1 MNTRERLIN
10 IVHHRPVDRGLFW
23 EEGLWPET
31 RTRWFA
37 EGYTEGD
44 DFGFD
49 RVDTEGR
56 LDINIGYIPPWET
69 GLVEDEGAHQLI
81 RNKYGIIQRV
91 SKTVRSDI
99 AQYVSF
105 PVSGREGWER
115 LKNRLEPN
123 APNRF
128 PDGWS
133 DRFESLRRERVPI
146 TVGSGHLCGFF
157 SFVRELVGDEEV
169 MYLFYDDPD
178 LVRQILDFQVHRLT
192 TLLDRVLGEVQVDR
206 MMIWEDMCY
215 KNGPLISPA
224 LCVEFLLGP
233 YRKTIDF
240 AIERGVQVFDVDS
253 DGNVLELLPLWI
265 DVGVNM
271 VYPFEVQA
279 GMDVN
284 EICRQFGD
292 RLCIRGA
299 STSESLLGDG
309 LRSRVRSSAYDP
321 PTRRVDTS
329 PTPTTR
335 SRPMFP
341 LRTTGT
347 ISSEGL
353 ASSGGSTVASVEAVR
368 SACIMTR

>member
-1 MNTRERLIN
+1 M
-10 IVHHRPVDRGLFW
+10 
-23 EEGLWPET
+23 
-31 RTRWFA
+31 
-37 EGYTEGD
+37 
-44 DFGFD
+44 
-49 RVDTEGR
+49 
-56 LDINIGYIPPWET
+56 
-69 GLVEDEGAHQLI
+69 
-81 RNKYGIIQRV
+81 
-91 SKTVRSDI
+91 
-99 AQYVSF
+99 
-105 PVSGREGWER
+105 
-115 LKNRLEPN
+115 
-123 APNRF
+123 
-128 PDGWS
+128 
-133 DRFESLRRERVPI
+133 
-146 TVGSGHLCGFF
+146 CGFF